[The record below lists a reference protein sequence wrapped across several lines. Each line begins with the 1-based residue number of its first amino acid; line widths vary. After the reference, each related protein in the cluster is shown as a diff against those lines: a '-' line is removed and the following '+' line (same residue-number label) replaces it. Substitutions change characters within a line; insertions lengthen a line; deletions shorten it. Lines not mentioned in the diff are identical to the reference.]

1 MKQISNRGSVLLE
14 VIIAI
19 AIIGMVMLAV
29 ADYARK
35 EIEKAHR
42 QNISDIIVRE
52 ISSFLSFVNKYEVE
66 VYKADGST
74 EKKINPLYNTPLP
87 G

>member
-14 VIIAI
+14 IIIAI

-42 QNISDIIVRE
+42 QNISDIIVKE

-74 EKKINPLYNTPLP
+74 EKKNKPSL
-87 G
+87 